1 MIPVTVIRHPKE
13 RISKCSLAHLHA
25 RPDIRFFK
33 ARADFT
39 FDATKFIL
47 LTVDAPLLSEAD
59 RGHPLLVLDATWL
72 LLPKLERCLT
82 GKPIRR
88 SLPCEIETAYPRASK
103 LTKDPEAGLASV
115 EAVYVAR
122 RILGDNDR
130 SVLDGYRWGDAFLRQ
145 FAAGSG

>member
-1 MIPVTVIRHPKE
+1 MIPVTVIRHAKE
-13 RISKCSLAHLHA
+13 RISKCSLAHLHT
-25 RPDIRFFK
+25 RPGIRFFK
-33 ARADFT
+33 ARGGFA
-39 FDATKFIL
+39 FDATGYIL
-47 LTVDAPLLSEAD
+47 LTVDAPLLSDAD

-72 LLPKLERCLT
+72 LLPKLEHCLT

-103 LTKDPEAGLASV
+103 LIKDPEAGLASV

-145 FAAGSG
+145 FATGSD